1 MFDAECS
8 FTKAAMFGYFRK
20 YRFLQSRSQPRQNCA
35 VEELM
40 IPPEMF
46 HLKRSHEVLDGASG
60 IKITGVG
67 GL

>member
-35 VEELM
+35 VEELVSDPSRDV
-40 IPPEMF
+40 PPERVMKCLMELLG
-46 HLKRSHEVLDGASG
+46 LKSQA
-60 IKITGVG
+60 
-67 GL
+67 